1 MPKTRTIPNASRLFR
16 KKKLR
21 RRASTTT
28 AGNLR
33 RAKRGRAL
41 QMMRASETRPMQM
54 RLPRAR
60 GSFCPATRQ
69 GATNLQRTS
78 AATLL
83 SWQKARSCRPYASRM
98 QQKATCRWK
107 SSCATRGMR
116 STSRRAASRWG
127 ARTPQVTRTRSAS
140 CACTRRGTRRAYASP
155 LMPTARGARP
165 SRSTSP
171 FRSISTCSAFL
182 PSRLS
187 PCASLPCALPLPCAA
202 FPRARACISRSA
214 RRRASSSWPMPGC
227 AAPT

>member
-16 KKKLR
+16 KKKLC

-28 AGNLR
+28 ADSLR

-41 QMMRASETRPMQM
+41 QMMRASKTRPMQM

-60 GSFCPATRQ
+60 SSFCPATRQ
-69 GATNLQRTS
+69 GATSLQRTS
-78 AATLL
+78 AATPS
-83 SWQKARSCRPYASRM
+83 SWQKVRSCRPYASRM
-98 QQKATCRWK
+98 RQKATCRWK

-116 STSRRAASRWG
+116 SISRRAASRWD
-127 ARTPQVTRTRSAS
+127 ARTPQVTRTRSVS
-140 CACTRRGTRRAYASP
+140 CACTRRGMRQACASP

-165 SRSTSP
+165 FRSTSP
-171 FRSISTCSAFL
+171 SRSISTCSAFL
-182 PSRLS
+182 PSRSS
-187 PCASLPCALPLPCAA
+187 PCASSPCAPPRPCVAS
-202 FPRARACISRSA
+202 PQARACISRSV